1 MQPLPILVV
10 EDDHDLREALSDT
23 LKLAGYR
30 VLTAQDGEAALLVM
44 ADTPVALVISD
55 VMMQPMDGHA
65 LLKRIKA
72 VTPHI
77 PVLLMTAYGM
87 IEKAV
92 EAMRDG
98 AADYLTKPFDANKLL
113 AQVARYM
120 LTQHSGEAGA
130 VIAQDAVSRELMAL
144 AERVAASHST
154 VLISGESGC
163 GKEVMARFIHR
174 HSPRIKHAFVA
185 INCAAIPDNLLESTL
200 FGYEK
205 GAFTGAQ
212 TAQSGKFEQ
221 ANGGTLLL
229 DEISEMPIQLQAKLL
244 RVLQEREVERIG
256 GKKPIALDVR
266 VLATSNRDMQAE
278 VAAGRFR
285 EDLYYRLNVF
295 PLRIA
300 PLRERVLDIL
310 PLAHHLLGELAQIT
324 GRHGLSLSKQAEERL
339 TVYTWPGNIRE
350 LENVI
355 QRAMIIA
362 PGNVIEAAHLY
373 LPELP
378 KAANIAAAQGQ
389 TDSLSS
395 RPQDIKT
402 LERTHILETL
412 AAVKG
417 SRKQAAARLGMSE
430 RTLRYKL
437 QRLREEGV
445 DPDAQHG

>member
-10 EDDHDLREALSDT
+10 EDDLDLREALSDT
-23 LKLAGYR
+23 LKLAGYT
-30 VLTAQDGEAALLVM
+30 VLTAQDGAAALQVM
-44 ADTPVALVISD
+44 ANKTVALVISD
-55 VMMQPMDGHA
+55 VMMQPMDGHT

-87 IEKAV
+87 IERAV

-120 LTQHSGEAGA
+120 LTQHDSDSDA
-130 VIAQDAVSRELMAL
+130 VIAQDAVSRELLAL
-144 AERVAASHST
+144 AERVAASHTT

-174 HSPRIKHAFVA
+174 HSPRHKQSFVA

-229 DEISEMPIQLQAKLL
+229 DEISEMPLQLQAKLL

-256 GKKPIALDVR
+256 GKKPI
-266 VLATSNRDMQAE
+266 
-278 VAAGRFR
+278 
-285 EDLYYRLNVF
+285 
-295 PLRIA
+295 P
-300 PLRERVLDIL
+300 
-310 PLAHHLLGELAQIT
+310 
-324 GRHGLSLSKQAEERL
+324 
-339 TVYTWPGNIRE
+339 
-350 LENVI
+350 
-355 QRAMIIA
+355 
-362 PGNVIEAAHLY
+362 
-373 LPELP
+373 
-378 KAANIAAAQGQ
+378 
-389 TDSLSS
+389 
-395 RPQDIKT
+395 
-402 LERTHILETL
+402 
-412 AAVKG
+412 
-417 SRKQAAARLGMSE
+417 
-430 RTLRYKL
+430 
-437 QRLREEGV
+437 
-445 DPDAQHG
+445 

>member
-23 LKLAGYR
+23 LKLAGYK
-30 VLTAQDGEAALLVM
+30 VLTAQDGEAALQVM
-44 ADTPVALVISD
+44 ADTKVALVISD
-55 VMMQPMDGHA
+55 VMMQPMDGHV

-120 LTQHSGEAGA
+120 LTQHSAEAGA

-163 GKEVMARFIHR
+163 GKEVMARFIHN
-174 HSPRIKHAFVA
+174 HSPRNKQVFVA

-229 DEISEMPIQLQAKLL
+229 DEISEMPLQLQAKLL

-300 PLRERVLDIL
+300 PLRERVQDIL
-310 PLAHHLLGELAQIT
+310 PLAQHLLGELAQIT

-373 LPELP
+373 LPDLP
-378 KAANIAAAQGQ
+378 KTANIAAPQGQ
-389 TDSLSS
+389 TDGLSS

-445 DPDAQHG
+445 DPDAQRG

>member
-1 MQPLPILVV
+1 MQPLPILIV

-30 VLTAQDGEAALLVM
+30 VVEAQDGEAALKLMAGQKVGLV
-44 ADTPVALVISD
+44 VSD
-55 VMMQPMDGHA
+55 VMMQPMDGHT

-72 VTPHI
+72 STPHI

-120 LTQHSGEAGA
+120 LTPDDGEAGEM
-130 VIAQDAVSRELMAL
+130 IAQDALSRELLTL
-144 AERVAASHST
+144 AERVAASHT
-154 VLISGESGC
+154 TIMITGESGC

-174 HSPRIKHAFVA
+174 HSPRAKQPFVA

-200 FGYEK
+200 FGFEK

-212 TAQSGKFEQ
+212 AAQSGKFEQ
-221 ANGGTLLL
+221 ANGGTILL
-229 DEISEMPIQLQAKLL
+229 DEISEMPLQLQAKLL

-266 VLATSNRDMQAE
+266 VLATSNRDMTAE

-300 PLRERVLDIL
+300 PLRERPQDIV
-310 PLAHHLLGELAQIT
+310 PLARHLLGRLAPTT

-339 TVYTWPGNIRE
+339 TGYTWPGNIRE

-362 PGNVIEAAHLY
+362 PGNLIEAEHLY
-373 LPELP
+373 LPE
-378 KAANIAAAQGQ
+378 AAKIAASSQPAAAE
-389 TDSLSS
+389 TS

-402 LERTHILETL
+402 LERMHILETL

-417 SRKQAAARLGMSE
+417 SRKQAAERLGMSE

-445 DPDAQHG
+445 DPDAQAG

>member
-1 MQPLPILVV
+1 
-10 EDDHDLREALSDT
+10 
-23 LKLAGYR
+23 
-30 VLTAQDGEAALLVM
+30 
-44 ADTPVALVISD
+44 
-55 VMMQPMDGHA
+55 
-65 LLKRIKA
+65 
-72 VTPHI
+72 
-77 PVLLMTAYGM
+77 
-87 IEKAV
+87 
-92 EAMRDG
+92 
-98 AADYLTKPFDANKLL
+98 
-113 AQVARYM
+113 
-120 LTQHSGEAGA
+120 
-130 VIAQDAVSRELMAL
+130 
-144 AERVAASHST
+144 VAATHT
-154 VLISGESGC
+154 TILISGESGS

-174 HSPRIKHAFVA
+174 HSPRAKQPFVA

-229 DEISEMPIQLQAKLL
+229 DEISEMPLQLQAKLL

-256 GKKPIALDVR
+256 GKKPIPLDVR

-300 PLRERVLDIL
+300 PLRERVQDIV
-310 PLAHHLLGELAQIT
+310 PLAQHMLGHLAPTT

-362 PGNVIEAAHLY
+362 PGNVIEAEHLY
-373 LPELP
+373 LPE
-378 KAANIAAAQGQ
+378 AAKIAASQRQASGEARV
-389 TDSLSS
+389 DSS

-417 SRKQAAARLGMSE
+417 SRKQAAERLGMSE

-437 QRLREEGV
+437 QRLREEGI